1 MSASASNSET
11 SSRRLQIP
19 HLGSV
24 LDLVP
29 CLRSDKPPLVIM
41 TLNQLH
47 KIVTTSHWQHWQ
59 HEVLQAKAIREL
71 TRLLQSKN
79 ITIAKTAAMVM
90 EALTAENE
98 YDNENYDFFEIC
110 YLVQDNGET
119 IIKLMEQGGLDR
131 LDIRLLA
138 AKTMAN
144 ILVIKQA
151 IDPNP

>member
-1 MSASASNSET
+1 MDHGL
-11 SSRRLQIP
+11 SSS
-19 HLGSV
+19 GV
-24 LDLVP
+24 DLKWGQQFDLSRGCHSFWACACNP
-29 CLRSDKPPLVIM
+29 
-41 TLNQLH
+41 Q
-47 KIVTTSHWQHWQ
+47 
-59 HEVLQAKAIREL
+59 
-71 TRLLQSKN
+71 
-79 ITIAKTAAMVM
+79 AMVM

>member
-1 MSASASNSET
+1 
-11 SSRRLQIP
+11 
-19 HLGSV
+19 
-24 LDLVP
+24 
-29 CLRSDKPPLVIM
+29 
-41 TLNQLH
+41 
-47 KIVTTSHWQHWQ
+47 
-59 HEVLQAKAIREL
+59 
-71 TRLLQSKN
+71 
-79 ITIAKTAAMVM
+79 MVM